1 MLAPV
6 TQAEWVVF
14 SAFREAFRGQV
25 ESWNRDFAAELALL
39 QRRAAERDTPSY
51 PLETPVVYNA
61 ALDEVRAEDA
71 VRLIIVGDNPGKDE
85 QRAQNR
91 RYLVGQ
97 AGKLGDGFFRARPEL
112 GIDFRSDAIILN
124 KTPVHSAKTAHL
136 RALVRSGSPVVRR
149 LVQESQRFMAEQTAR
164 LHHALCGSG
173 CMLWLVGYA
182 ELKPRGIFSEYRD
195 ALLRA
200 YECGASPAWSRV
212 LVFQHFSQNRFSVD
226 LKGSCGGTVPTDG
239 TLAQRLFELGTRHK
253 TEIFE
258 HGVH

>member
-1 MLAPV
+1 MLSPV
-6 TQAEWVVF
+6 TQAEWAVF
-14 SAFREAFRGQV
+14 SAFREAFRGQA
-25 ESWNRDFAAELALL
+25 ESWNRDFAAELAPL
-39 QRRAAERDTPSY
+39 QRRAAERDTPPY

-85 QRAQNR
+85 QRSQNR

-97 AGKLGDGFFRARPEL
+97 AGKLGDGFFRTRPEL
-112 GIDFRSDAIILN
+112 GIDFRRDAVILN

-136 RALVRSGSPVVRR
+136 RAVVRDGSPAVRR

-164 LHHALCGSG
+164 LHRALCGSN

-200 YECGASPAWSRV
+200 YECGAAPAWSRV

-226 LKGSCGGTVPTDG
+226 LKSSCGGTVPTDG

-253 TEIFE
+253 AKIFE